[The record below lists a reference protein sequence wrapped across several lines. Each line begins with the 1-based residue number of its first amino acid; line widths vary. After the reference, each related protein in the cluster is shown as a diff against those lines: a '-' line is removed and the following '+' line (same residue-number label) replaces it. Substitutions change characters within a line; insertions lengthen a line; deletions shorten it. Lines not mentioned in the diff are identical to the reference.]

1 MTQPAVSDTS
11 LETGQLLSAVG
22 SQVRALR
29 KERGLTLEQL
39 SEASG
44 LSTGIISQI
53 ERGKANPAFT
63 SLVQLAHGLGIP
75 VGRLFN
81 VEVQSSPVVRKDE
94 RRRLD
99 NHGGLPD
106 DGAAF
111 HLLTPDLN
119 GALEVT
125 WVETQPGND
134 TSATPFQHN
143 GEEFGLVLSG
153 VKDVYLD
160 GTRYRLYPGDSIRY
174 ASTIPHWYV
183 NAGDEVCTAVWV
195 ITPPTW

>member
-1 MTQPAVSDTS
+1 MTQADVSENGSDA
-11 LETGQLLSAVG
+11 GQLLNAVG
-22 SQVRALR
+22 LTVRALR
-29 KERGLTLEQL
+29 RERGLTLEQL
-39 SEASG
+39 SESSG

-81 VEVQSSPVVRKDE
+81 VEVQSSPVVRKAD

-99 NHGGLPD
+99 SHGAGD
-106 DGAAF
+106 DATF

-125 WVETQPGND
+125 WVETMPGND
-134 TSATPFQHN
+134 SSATPFQHN

-160 GTRYRLYPGDSIRY
+160 GVRHRLYPGDSIRY

-183 NAGDEVCTAVWV
+183 NAGDEKCTAIWV

>member
-1 MTQPAVSDTS
+1 VTQLPPAGPPA
-11 LETGQLLSAVG
+11 EANQLLLAVG
-22 SQVRALR
+22 AKVRSLR

-39 SEASG
+39 SELSG
-44 LSTGIISQI
+44 LSTGIISQL

-63 SLVQLAHGLGIP
+63 SLVQLAHGLDIP
-75 VGRLFN
+75 VGQLFH
-81 VEVQSSPVVRKDE
+81 VDEHGSPVVRKGE

-99 NHGGLPD
+99 DHGIESSGVYE
-106 DGAAF
+106 
-111 HLLTPDLN
+111 LLTPDLG

-125 WVETQPGND
+125 WVESPPGDD
-134 TSATPFQHN
+134 TSATPFRHN

-160 GTRYRLYPGDSIRY
+160 GTRYRLEPGDSIRY
-174 ASTIPHWYV
+174 ASTIPHWYI
-183 NAGDEVCTAVWV
+183 NASDEVCTAIWV